1 MAFQNDF
8 SNMLENKD
16 LSDPVEKMCFDIMI
30 ETLLGSLLGDT
41 PESYQKAMLDFI
53 KTTGPNKA

>member
-1 MAFQNDF
+1 MTFQADF
-8 SNMLENKD
+8 TAAMGQKD

-30 ETLLGSLLGDT
+30 ETLLGGLLDDT
-41 PESYQKAMLDFI
+41 PAPYQKAMLDFI

>member
-16 LSDPVEKMCFDIMI
+16 LSDPVEKMCFDAMLQ
-30 ETLLGSLLGDT
+30 TLYSELLASQA
-41 PESYQKAMLDFI
+41 ESYQRAILKSLKD
-53 KTTGPNKA
+53 TGPNKA